1 MQDVMELIRVMSDDE
16 SNSIYLREI
25 ALLMEENDK
34 LRVKI
39 DKMKK
44 RLKNNDKY
52 ISDFMSKQKKANN

>member
-1 MQDVMELIRVMSDDE
+1 MQDVMELIRMMSDDE

>member
-25 ALLMEENDK
+25 ALLIEENDK

-39 DKMKK
+39 DKIEK

>member
-1 MQDVMELIRVMSDDE
+1 MQDVMELIRMMSDNE

-34 LRVKI
+34 LRVEI
-39 DKMKK
+39 DKIEK

>member
-1 MQDVMELIRVMSDDE
+1 MQDVMELIRMMSDDE

-25 ALLMEENDK
+25 ALLIEENDK
-34 LRVKI
+34 LRVEI
-39 DKMKK
+39 DKIEK

>member
-1 MQDVMELIRVMSDDE
+1 MELIRMMSDDE

-34 LRVKI
+34 LRIKI

>member
-1 MQDVMELIRVMSDDE
+1 MQDVMELIRMMSDDE

-34 LRVKI
+34 LRIKI

>member
-1 MQDVMELIRVMSDDE
+1 MQDVMELIRMMSDDE

-34 LRVKI
+34 LRVEI
-39 DKMKK
+39 DKIEK

-52 ISDFMSKQKKANN
+52 ISDFIGKQKKANN

>member
-1 MQDVMELIRVMSDDE
+1 MQDVTELIRVMSDDE

-25 ALLMEENDK
+25 ALLIEENDK

-39 DKMKK
+39 DKIEK
-44 RLKNNDKY
+44 RLNNNDKF

>member
-1 MQDVMELIRVMSDDE
+1 MSIIKEMLGMLE
-16 SNSIYLREI
+16 SDKGDSIYLREI

>member
-1 MQDVMELIRVMSDDE
+1 
-16 SNSIYLREI
+16 
-25 ALLMEENDK
+25 MEENDK

>member
-25 ALLMEENDK
+25 ALLIEENDK
-34 LRVKI
+34 LRVEI
-39 DKMKK
+39 DKIEK

>member
-1 MQDVMELIRVMSDDE
+1 MELIRMMSDDE

>member
-1 MQDVMELIRVMSDDE
+1 MELIRVMSDDE

-25 ALLMEENDK
+25 ALLIEENDK

-39 DKMKK
+39 DKIEK

>member
-1 MQDVMELIRVMSDDE
+1 MQDVMELIRMMSDDE

-34 LRVKI
+34 LRVEI
-39 DKMKK
+39 DKIEK

>member
-1 MQDVMELIRVMSDDE
+1 MQDVMELIRMMSDNE

>member
-1 MQDVMELIRVMSDDE
+1 MQDVRELIRVMSDDE

-25 ALLMEENDK
+25 ALLIEENDK

-39 DKMKK
+39 DKIEK

>member
-1 MQDVMELIRVMSDDE
+1 MELIRVMSDNE